1 MKSLLVFVALP
12 ILTLPLQAQDSVESP
27 QAGFLNLV
35 NLITLKSPTFVDLAG
50 FKLNGGEAMAPGDT
64 SGVLAIK
71 PETYS
76 FTLANAGAKPETITG
91 SFTMEQGKT
100 VAIICYDEVKENRD
114 GKREVKLRY
123 NLLIESDEQTGPR
136 LSIVSLLNEPLVGI
150 EVSGVPVTL
159 TERLAHQAK
168 VSLNEEVTIV
178 HKGRTLA
185 GFEVTKP
192 VHTILFLFENPETG
206 EVEISMIQNE
216 KLEYHPPLDGE
227 DEDEEEEN

>member
-1 MKSLLVFVALP
+1 MLISLIAVIVTGSLRGQEA
-12 ILTLPLQAQDSVESP
+12 AEEP

-64 SGVLAIK
+64 SGLLAIK

-76 FTLANAGAKPETITG
+76 FTLSNAAAKPETITG

-114 GKREVKLRY
+114 GMREAKLRY
-123 NLLIESDEQTGPR
+123 NLLIESDEPTGPR
-136 LSIVSLLNEPLVGI
+136 LSIVSLLNQPLVGI

-168 VSLNEEVTIV
+168 VSLNEEITIV

-185 GFEVTKP
+185 GFEVIKP
-192 VHTILFLFENPETG
+192 VHTILFLFEDPGTG

-216 KLEYHPPLDGE
+216 KLEYHPPLE
-227 DEDEEEEN
+227 EEEEN